1 MPAWRERWRALR
13 AAARRTTRLAPAIA
27 LDAALQLAAHRRQN
41 LLTFVGLAW
50 GGAAVVLLVSVGSGF
65 TRFLDLGA
73 AKSGDRWLLV
83 RGIMTTADSGGA
95 REGRPVVF
103 EDEDLAQLSADVP
116 EASALAGEV
125 TVADAFVETPR
136 EGRPNAVSAATH
148 ELGRIQNHA
157 VAEGRFFDERDD
169 REHRRVA
176 VLGGSLAEIFFGSEP
191 PLGRTIRI
199 SGIPFEVIGVMRRK
213 GSQLVRGGQYDFHD
227 NMVFLPLGSGRDV
240 IGKRDQLD
248 QIYVNPQR
256 IDEIPLI
263 ERKIHAVLERRQHID
278 PADEEAI
285 HIESVHHVLA
295 PTRIVGLALQILLG
309 GVGTV
314 TLVLGG
320 AGVANLML
328 AVVNERRR
336 ELAMRRACGARRSD
350 VVLQIL
356 LESVVVIVAGGG
368 VGVAFGSLVVLGIQA
383 LPLPADLP
391 EPRLSASV
399 LATTLGVLIG
409 VGLSSGVLPAGAAS
423 RVDPA
428 LALRVV

>member
-1 MPAWRERWRALR
+1 MSPWRERVRLLLAGG
-13 AAARRTTRLAPAIA
+13 RRTARLAPAIA
-27 LDAALQLAAHRRQN
+27 LDAALQLATHRRQN
-41 LLTFVGLAW
+41 LLTFIGLAW

-73 AKSGDRWLLV
+73 AKSGDRWLLA
-83 RGIMTTADSGGA
+83 RGLMTTADSDGA

-103 EDEDLAQLSADVP
+103 EDEDLAQLRAVAR
-116 EASALAGEV
+116 EATAVAGEV
-125 TVADAFVETPR
+125 AIADAFVETPR
-136 EGRPNAVSAATH
+136 EGRPNAVSAATAD
-148 ELGRIQNHA
+148 LQRIQNHA
-157 VAEGRFFDERDD
+157 VAEGRFFDARDD

-176 VLGGSLAEIFFGSEP
+176 VLGANLTEVFFGREP
-191 PLGRTIRI
+191 VLGKTIRVQ
-199 SGIPFEVIGVMRRK
+199 GVPFEVIGVLRRK
-213 GSQLVRGGQYDFHD
+213 GSQLARGGQYDLHD
-227 NMVFLPLGSGRDV
+227 NMVFLPLDPGRDV
-240 IGKRDQLD
+240 IGKRDALD
-248 QIYVNPQR
+248 NLYVNPQR

-263 ERKIHAVLERRQHID
+263 EREIRAVLDRRHHID
-278 PADEEAI
+278 PADREAI
-285 HIESVHHVLA
+285 HIQSMHGLLA
-295 PTRIVGLALQILLG
+295 PTRVVGLALQILLG

-320 AGVANLML
+320 AGVANLMV

-368 VGVAFGSLVVLGIQA
+368 VGVAFGSLIVLVIQA
-383 LPLPADLP
+383 LPLPADMP
-391 EPRLSASV
+391 EPRLSVSV
-399 LATTLGVLIG
+399 IATTLGVLIG
-409 VGLSSGVLPAGAAS
+409 VGVCSGVLPASAAS